1 MLKAHLAFVRHMADD
16 NGQMAQQGTRL
27 PASTS
32 REVIETIRKG
42 FPAARLDQMAQLLA
56 VERPIFLALVGL
68 SERTL
73 QRKTQTAA
81 RLSPA
86 VSDRLARMDRII
98 LLATEVFGAKE
109 KAVQW
114 LKRPSRA
121 LGAEMPLQLLDTDT
135 GTQRVERELRQI
147 QYSFVY

>member
-1 MLKAHLAFVRHMADD
+1 MAD
-16 NGQMAQQGTRL
+16 NTRQMAHYETLL
-27 PASTS
+27 PEGTS
-32 REVIETIRKG
+32 RAVIETVRKG
-42 FPAARLDQMAQLLA
+42 FPAARLEQMAQQLS
-56 VERPIFLALVGL
+56 VERPMVLALLGL

-73 QRKTQTAA
+73 QRKTRTDA

-98 LLATEVFGAKE
+98 ALATDVFGGKG

-114 LKRPSRA
+114 LKRPNRA
-121 LGAEMPLQLLDTDT
+121 LGTEMPLHLLDTDA
-135 GTQRVERELRQI
+135 GTQRVERELYQI

>member
-1 MLKAHLAFVRHMADD
+1 MAD
-16 NGQMAQQGTRL
+16 NNWQMAILQETL
-27 PASTS
+27 LLEVISSP
-32 REVIETIRKG
+32 VIETVRKG
-42 FPAARLDQMAQLLA
+42 FPATRLDQMARQLSVNRA
-56 VERPIFLALVGL
+56 MVLALLGL

-73 QRKTQTAA
+73 QRKTQTEA

-98 LLATEVFGAKE
+98 ALATEVFGGTE

-121 LGAEMPLQLLDTDT
+121 LGTEIPLQLLDTDA
-135 GTQRVERELRQI
+135 GTESVERELRQI
-147 QYSFVY
+147 QYSFAY

>member
-1 MLKAHLAFVRHMADD
+1 MLAFCRQMSD
-16 NGQMAQQGTRL
+16 NNRQMAILQETQRSEDISS
-27 PASTS
+27 PM
-32 REVIETIRKG
+32 IETVRKG
-42 FPAARLDQMAQLLA
+42 FPATRLDQMARQLSVNRA
-56 VERPIFLALVGL
+56 MVLALLGL

-73 QRKTQTAA
+73 QRKTQTEA

-98 LLATEVFGAKE
+98 ALATEVFGGTE

-121 LGAEMPLQLLDTDT
+121 LGTEIPLQLLDTDA
-135 GTQRVERELRQI
+135 GTESVERELRQI
-147 QYSFVY
+147 QYSFAY

>member
-1 MLKAHLAFVRHMADD
+1 MAD
-16 NGQMAQQGTRL
+16 NNWQMAQQETLLPEGT
-27 PASTS
+27 SS
-32 REVIETIRKG
+32 SVIETVRKG
-42 FPAARLDQMAQLLA
+42 FPATRLEQMAQQLS
-56 VERPIFLALVGL
+56 VERPMVLALLGL

-73 QRKTQTAA
+73 QRKTQTDA

-98 LLATEVFGAKE
+98 ALATDVFGGKG

-114 LKRPSRA
+114 LKRPNRA
-121 LGAEMPLQLLDTDT
+121 LGTEMPLHLLDTDA
-135 GTQRVERELRQI
+135 GTQRVERELYQI